1 MWPART
7 RRGTSVPPTRLSAL
21 TAQGP
26 LLFAFHSELPDQCS
40 PDPCNKK
47 GTHVC
52 QDLMGNFY
60 CQCRDGWAGRLCDRG
75 KAALPGEMGVS
86 GHPSGPPKG
95 LGWQR
100 TQPHQPVWLQQE

>member
-60 CQCRDGWAGRLCDRG
+60 SLVTQTV
-75 KAALPGEMGVS
+75 KNLPAVQE
-86 GHPSGPPKG
+86 
-95 LGWQR
+95 
-100 TQPHQPVWLQQE
+100 TQV